1 MVNKEILVSA
11 SLLGCDL
18 SNLEYEVKR
27 AQDAGADWLH
37 FDVMDGVFVPNISF
51 GQPILQSI
59 KKHAKVPIDTHL
71 MIKDPIR
78 YVEEFARAGSDV
90 ITFHAEA
97 TGEPLMVIDRIR
109 QSGAKAG
116 ISVKP
121 GTPVGMIKELVPYV
135 DMVLIMTVEPGFGG
149 QGFIH
154 EALKKVSMV
163 KEIADKLGKQIHIE
177 VDGGIND
184 KTAAE
189 CRSAGADVFVSGTY
203 LFGAKDMAQAI
214 SSIKGR

>member
-1 MVNKEILVSA
+1 MNSDLLVSA

-18 SNLEYEVKR
+18 SNLENEINR

-37 FDVMDGVFVPNISF
+37 FDVMDGIFVPNISF
-51 GQPILQSI
+51 GQPVLKAV
-59 KKHAKVPIDTHL
+59 KKCASVPIDTHL

-78 YVEEFARAGSDV
+78 YVEEFAKAGSHM
-90 ITFHAEA
+90 ITFHIEA
-97 TGEPLMVIDRIR
+97 TREPLMVIDRIR
-109 QSGAKAG
+109 SSGAKAG

-154 EALKKVSMV
+154 ETLKKVSMV
-163 KEIADKLGKQIHIE
+163 KALAESAGKKIHIE
-177 VDGGIND
+177 VDGGINS

-189 CRSAGADVFVSGTY
+189 CRNAGADVFVSGTY
-203 LFGAKDMAQAI
+203 LFNSQDMSKAVA
-214 SSIKGR
+214 SIKGL

>member
-1 MVNKEILVSA
+1 MNKEILVSA

-51 GQPILQSI
+51 GQPILQAV

-78 YVEEFARAGSDV
+78 YAEEFARAGSDL

-97 TGEPLMVIDRIR
+97 TGEPLLVIDRIR

-163 KEIADKLGKQIHIE
+163 REIADKLGKKIHIE

-203 LFGAKDMAQAI
+203 LFGAKDMAKAI
-214 SSIKGR
+214 SSIRGR

>member
-1 MVNKEILVSA
+1 MKSDILVSA

-18 SNLEYEVKR
+18 SNLGKEVNR
-27 AQDAGADWLH
+27 AQDSGVDWLH
-37 FDVMDGVFVPNISF
+37 FDVMDGTFVPNISF
-51 GQPILQSI
+51 GQPVLEAV

-78 YVEEFARAGSDV
+78 YVEEFAKAGSKV
-90 ITFHAEA
+90 ITFHIEA
-97 TGEPLMVIDRIR
+97 TREPLMVIDRIR
-109 QSGAKAG
+109 SCGAMPG

-121 GTPVGMIKELVPYV
+121 GTPVGMIKDLVPYV
-135 DMVLIMTVEPGFGG
+135 DLVLIMTVEPGFGG

-154 EALKKVSMV
+154 ETLKKVSMV
-163 KEIADKLGKQIHIE
+163 RALTDKLDKKVHIE

-189 CRSAGADVFVSGTY
+189 CRKAGADVLVSGTY
-203 LFGAKDMAQAI
+203 LFGSGDMAR
-214 SSIKGR
+214 SVGLIKGL

>member
-1 MVNKEILVSA
+1 MNSDLLVSA

-18 SNLEYEVKR
+18 SNLENEINR

-37 FDVMDGVFVPNISF
+37 FDVMDGIFVPNISF
-51 GQPILQSI
+51 GQPVLKAV
-59 KKHAKVPIDTHL
+59 KKCASVPIDTHL

-78 YVEEFARAGSDV
+78 YVEEFAKAGSHM
-90 ITFHAEA
+90 ITFHIEA
-97 TGEPLMVIDRIR
+97 TREPLMVIDRIR
-109 QSGAKAG
+109 SSGAKAG

-154 EALKKVSMV
+154 ETLKKVSMV
-163 KEIADKLGKQIHIE
+163 KALAESAGKKIHIE
-177 VDGGIND
+177 VDGGINS

-189 CRSAGADVFVSGTY
+189 CRNAGADVFVSGTF
-203 LFGAKDMAQAI
+203 LFNSQDMSKAVA
-214 SSIKGR
+214 SIKGL

>member
-1 MVNKEILVSA
+1 MNSDLLVSA

-18 SNLEYEVKR
+18 SNLENEVNR
-27 AQDAGADWLH
+27 AQTSGADWLH
-37 FDVMDGVFVPNISF
+37 FDVMDGTFVPNLSF
-51 GQPILQSI
+51 GQPVLQAV

-78 YVEEFARAGSDV
+78 YVEEFAKAGSHM
-90 ITFHAEA
+90 ITFHIEA
-97 TGEPLMVIDRIR
+97 TREPLMVIDRIR
-109 QSGAKAG
+109 SSGAKAG

-154 EALKKVSMV
+154 ETLKKVSMV
-163 KEIADKLGKQIHIE
+163 KALAESAGKKIHIE
-177 VDGGIND
+177 VDGGINS

-189 CRSAGADVFVSGTY
+189 CRNAGADVFVSGTY
-203 LFGAKDMAQAI
+203 LFNSQDMSKAVA
-214 SSIKGR
+214 SIKGL

>member
-1 MVNKEILVSA
+1 MKSEILVSA

-18 SNLEYEVKR
+18 SDLASEVNR

-37 FDVMDGVFVPNISF
+37 FDVMDGSFVPNISF
-51 GQPILQSI
+51 GQPVLEAV
-59 KKHAKVPIDTHL
+59 KKHAKVPVDTHL

-78 YVEEFARAGSDV
+78 YVEEFARAGSDI
-90 ITFHAEA
+90 ITFHIEA
-97 TGEPLMVIDRIR
+97 TGEPLLVIDRIR
-109 QSGAKAG
+109 SCGAKVG

-121 GTPVGMIKELVPYV
+121 GTPVGMIKDLIPYV

-154 EALKKVSMV
+154 EMLKKVSMV
-163 KEIADKLGKQIHIE
+163 RGIADSLGKQIYIE

-189 CRSAGADVFVSGTY
+189 CRNAGADVFVSGTY
-203 LFGAKDMAQAI
+203 LFGAKDMQRAV
-214 SSIKGR
+214 SSLREN

>member
-1 MVNKEILVSA
+1 MKTDVLVSA

-18 SNLEYEVKR
+18 SNLEYEADR
-27 AQDAGADWLH
+27 AQNAGADWLH
-37 FDVMDGVFVPNISF
+37 FDVMDGNFVPNISF
-51 GQPILQSI
+51 GQPILRAV

-78 YVEEFARAGSDV
+78 YVEEFAKAGSDI
-90 ITFHAEA
+90 ITFHVEA

-109 QSGAKAG
+109 QCGARAG
-116 ISVKP
+116 ISIKP
-121 GTPVGMIKELVPYV
+121 ATPVGMIKELVPFV

-154 EALKKVSMV
+154 ETLKKVSMV
-163 KEIADKLGKQIHIE
+163 KAMADKLDRHLYIE

-184 KTAAE
+184 KTAKE
-189 CRSAGADVFVSGTY
+189 CRNAGADVFVSGTY
-203 LFGAKDMAQAI
+203 LFGAKDIAQAI
-214 SSIKGR
+214 GKIKG

>member
-1 MVNKEILVSA
+1 MKSDILVSA

-18 SNLEYEVKR
+18 SNLADEVNR
-27 AQDAGADWLH
+27 AQSAGTDWLH

-51 GQPILQSI
+51 GQPVLQAV
-59 KKHAKVPIDTHL
+59 KKIAKVPIDTHL

-78 YVEEFARAGSDV
+78 YVEEFAKAGSHM
-90 ITFHAEA
+90 ITFHIEA
-97 TGEPLMVIDRIR
+97 THEPLMVIDRIH
-109 QSGAKAG
+109 SCGAKAG

-121 GTPVGMIKELVPYV
+121 GTPVGMIKELIPFV

-154 EALKKVSMV
+154 ETLKKVSMTRA
-163 KEIADKLGKQIHIE
+163 IAVEAGKQIRIE

-184 KTAAE
+184 RTAAE
-189 CRSAGADVFVSGTY
+189 CRNAGADVLVSGTY
-203 LFGAKDMAQAI
+203 LFGAKDVAQAVK
-214 SSIKGR
+214 SVRGQ